1 MHVGH
6 YAHVVL
12 CAIVA
17 NVQDFLACEGGGG
30 CGFEFA
36 EVISLRRG
44 VRDRLSSLLKDV
56 EGGRLGTF

>member
-1 MHVGH
+1 
-6 YAHVVL
+6 
-12 CAIVA
+12 VA
-17 NVQDFLACEGGGG
+17 NVQDFLACEGGRG